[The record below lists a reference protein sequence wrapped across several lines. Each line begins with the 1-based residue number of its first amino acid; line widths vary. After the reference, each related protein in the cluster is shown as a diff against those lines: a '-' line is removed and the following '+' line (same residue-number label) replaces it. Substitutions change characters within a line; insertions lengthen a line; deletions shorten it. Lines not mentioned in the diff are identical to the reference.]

1 MLNAPNFRDTFLSPQ
16 ASLEAALEVLDRT
29 ALRVCM
35 VVDEA
40 EKLLG
45 ILTDGDIRRA
55 LLHGAGRE
63 SRVDD
68 IMNRDFFSM
77 QIETSASEVRRAM
90 RARTIIQVPLL
101 DSEGK
106 VKGLASRFL
115 NHKIADVK
123 VKVVLMAGGL
133 GTRLGALTKDT
144 PKPMLKLAGR
154 PILEHIIVSLRDQG
168 FQDFAISVN
177 YLAQQI
183 EDHFGDGSDL
193 GIKIDYIRETERRG
207 TAGALSSLQM
217 GQQEELLLV
226 MNGDVIS
233 DLPLNDF
240 VHFHLESGADAS
252 MCVREQAARVEFGV
266 VEFDNDSNTLLS
278 LREKPSV
285 THFINAGIYCLS
297 RNVLELIPENTMF
310 DMPALF
316 EGVQNGNGNARVYP
330 CEGFW
335 IDIGRP
341 EDYDR
346 ALTLFKE
353 TAHMRR
359 DRLDYGSVIVSATD
373 SDRSDI

>member
-1 MLNAPNFRDTFLSPQ
+1 MLNAPNYRDTFLSPQ

-35 VVDEA
+35 VVDEN
-40 EKLLG
+40 ELLQG

-55 LLHGAGRE
+55 LLHGGGRE
-63 SRVDD
+63 TRVDE

-77 QIETSASEVRRAM
+77 HFDANPNEVRQAM

-115 NHKIADVK
+115 NPRVVDVK

-133 GTRLGALTKDT
+133 GSRLGALTKNT
-144 PKPMLKLAGR
+144 PKPMLELGGK

-177 YLAQQI
+177 YLAHKI
-183 EDHFGDGSDL
+183 ENYFGNGADL
-193 GIKIDYIRETERRG
+193 GVNIDYIRETERRG
-207 TAGALSSLQM
+207 TAGALSSLELGEQD
-217 GQQEELLLV
+217 ELLLV

-240 VHFHLESGADAS
+240 IQFHLESDADAS
-252 MCVREQAARVEFGV
+252 MCVREQSAKVEFGV

-297 RNVLELIPENTMF
+297 RDVLALIPKNTMF

-316 EGVQNGNGNARVYP
+316 QGVQDGNGKARVYP

-341 EDYDR
+341 EDYER
-346 ALTLFKE
+346 ALTMFKE

-359 DRLDYGSVIVSATD
+359 DRLDYGSVIVSAGD
-373 SDRSDI
+373 LDRSDI